1 MKNKSLEK
9 LEILIVE
16 DEPAMLLALNDT
28 LTRQGFSVTQ
38 ARNGVEGLEIALRD
52 HPDLILLDIIM
63 PKMDGMTMLSKLR
76 EDASWGKDAKVMIL
90 TNLSDEEKVEDSKKQ
105 NVFDYL
111 VKTEWTLSDITRK
124 IRDRLGLPWDRESES
139 LGS

>member
-1 MKNKSLEK
+1 MKKKSLEK

-28 LTRQGFSVTQ
+28 LTRQGFSVAQ
-38 ARNGVEGLEIALRD
+38 ARNGVEGLEIGLRD

-76 EDASWGKDAKVMIL
+76 EDAWGKGAKVMIL
-90 TNLSDEEKVEDSKKQ
+90 TNLSDEEKVEESKKQ

-139 LGS
+139 VGE